1 MTDFPTPA
9 PQARTAAQAP
19 AAESRAVS
27 REELSV
33 AASAL
38 LLGTGPH
45 DSHRLALV
53 ACHDDGDEL
62 RIVYVF
68 AARARVVELTV
79 RIPRADA
86 WIPSLAHLSLAASN
100 FEREMRDLFGVRPHN
115 HPQPHR
121 LVRHGH
127 WPRGW
132 YPMLADP
139 NPMPE
144 FEPDVE
150 SFPFVEVE
158 GPGVYEIAVGP
169 IHAGVIEPGHFRFS
183 VVGETIV
190 RMEARQYYLHRGME
204 KLFQGR
210 RPASG
215 IELAEQISGDTAIG
229 HSLAYLMALE
239 AAAGIEVS
247 EPDRLVRALLLE
259 LERLYNHVT
268 DLGSLANDTGF
279 AIVDAHAQQLRET
292 LLRINKSVTGHR
304 LLRGALRLGGVLVR
318 TLPDPVELRRI
329 AGALA
334 EIVAITLGHS
344 IVRDRFTGTAALPTT
359 QARMIGTLGYVA
371 RASGLDIDAR
381 RDHPFV
387 ELGDAFDIVTETGG
401 DVLSRYQVRAREFQV
416 STSVIIGLISRL
428 DVAFPEARLGSG
440 RVAEVGTA
448 GETSVDTKTNPDT
461 SARAGAVNRS
471 GLGLVEGWRGTIVH
485 RVELAADGTLSR
497 VKAVDPSFLNWPSLP
512 IALAVTI
519 VPDFPLAN
527 KSFNQSYAG
536 NDL

>member
-1 MTDFPTPA
+1 M
-9 PQARTAAQAP
+9 
-19 AAESRAVS
+19 S
-27 REELSV
+27 REDLDA

-38 LLGTGPH
+38 LSPTAAGP
-45 DSHRLALV
+45 SYRLALV
-53 ACHDDGDEL
+53 ACHNEGDEFRL
-62 RIVYVF
+62 VYVF
-68 AARARVVELTV
+68 AATARVVELTV
-79 RIPRADA
+79 RIPQTDA
-86 WIPSLAHLSLAASN
+86 WIPSLAHVSLAAGN

-132 YPMLADP
+132 YPMLVGL

-190 RMEARQYYLHRGME
+190 RMEVRQYYLHRGME

-210 RPASG
+210 PPAAG

-229 HSLAYLMALE
+229 HSLAYLMAVE
-239 AAAGIEVS
+239 AAAGIAVS

-259 LERLYNHVT
+259 LERLYNHAT

-292 LLRINKSVTGHR
+292 LLRINKTVTGHR
-304 LLRGALRLGGVLVR
+304 LLRGALNLGGVSVR

-329 AGALA
+329 AAAMA
-334 EIVAITLGHS
+334 EIVAVTLSHS
-344 IVRDRFTGTAALPTT
+344 IVRDRFTGTAALPTA
-359 QARMIGTLGYVA
+359 QAHTIGTLGYVA
-371 RASGLDIDAR
+371 RASGLGVDAR

-387 ELGDAFDIVTETGG
+387 ELGDAFEVVTETGG
-401 DVLSRYQVRAREFQV
+401 DVLSRYQIRAREFQV
-416 STSVIIGLISRL
+416 STSVIIGLIARL

-440 RVAEVGTA
+440 RVVTVGQTDA
-448 GETSVDTKTNPDT
+448 KT
-461 SARAGAVNRS
+461 GARS
-471 GLGLVEGWRGTIVH
+471 GLSLVEGWRGTIVN
-485 RVELAADGTLSR
+485 RVELAPDGTLTR
-497 VKAVDPSFLNWPSLP
+497 VKVVDPSFLNWPSLP
-512 IALAVTI
+512 VALAVTI